1 MTLDKSYYSS
11 IRKPTGVR
19 IRLIQ
24 NTIPTLTPR
33 PAEGFEKVAFKNF
46 ESYNRHIDDEVADK
60 WEKEKP
66 LGSFELG
73 AITTRARADGSF
85 RIDPLMAV
93 NFGYTVRSKK
103 VYIFLDSP
111 NIKQI
116 EYAGEDSAVET
127 VDVKGDLIEIS
138 APDGEG
144 FYEQLRVAFLSAE
157 PYTKTTVNGIVVGEV
172 LEVDRADVKE
182 AITNSVGDITGAKLS
197 SQEFSITL
205 YDENNKY
212 IDEKFNT
219 ISINY
224 LYGDYISPAEYYVIS
239 DVTQDTSGEKNL
251 TKIKATDVI
260 THINGLH
267 SVVETYSTE
276 LTEIGNII
284 EKAREKYG
292 WYIAL
297 TYGSALGMTSN
308 DSFESV
314 GTSINVIPTVD
325 KTFSC
330 FLQSFGFIRG
340 LFYKTQN
347 NVIDACSI
355 DTLSLF
361 PINYI
366 KLKECYKK
374 PTKKQYPKIK
384 EATINFTAITKGE
397 KQTIFENLSIE
408 LNDYSYGSFSTE
420 ITLPNGYVIPQ
431 NSNGYIYILQE
442 DGTFKDIKDITN
454 MLYSV
459 QGNKLYIIELE
470 GMVPGQDLPK
480 HTVTINAEKLNTTN
494 LTTKH
499 SINANGEDLELSSD
513 ILGTQALFYESKY
526 ELNKI
531 VDNIVR
537 PYDYVTEYAYDM
549 RGRFDIKLYDVI
561 YVEIEKYS
569 FVKAI
574 VTQNKLTY
582 NGSLKSEIKV
592 IVVDENIIRT
602 GSLTP
607 SEFTTPSNYLTPK
620 GEY

>member
-33 PAEGFEKVAFKNF
+33 PEEGFAKVAFWNF
-46 ESYNRHIDDEVADK
+46 GSYNSHIDDKAAIK
-60 WEKEKP
+60 GEKGKP
-66 LGSFELG
+66 IGSFEWG
-73 AITTRARADGSF
+73 AITTRATTDGTF
-85 RIDPLMAV
+85 KTDPIMAV
-93 NFGYTVRSKK
+93 DFGNTVNAKK

-111 NIKQI
+111 NINKIRYQDDD
-116 EYAGEDSAVET
+116 GVDET

-138 APDGEG
+138 APDGKE
-144 FYEQLRVAFLSAE
+144 FYRELRILFASAE
-157 PYTKTTVNGIVVGEV
+157 PYTKTTVNGIVIGEV
-172 LEVDRADVKE
+172 LEVDSADVKE
-182 AITNSVGDITGAKLS
+182 LITNSAGDITGAKLS

-239 DVTQDTSGEKNL
+239 EITQDTSGEKKI

-284 EKAREKYG
+284 KKAREKYG

-297 TYGSALGMTSN
+297 IYGSALGMTSN
-308 DSFESV
+308 DSFKSV
-314 GTSINVIPTVD
+314 GTSISVIPTVD
-325 KTFSC
+325 KTFSY

-384 EATINFTAITKGE
+384 EATINFTAIIKGE
-397 KQTIFENLSIE
+397 KQPIFENLPIE
-408 LNDYSYGSFSTE
+408 LNEYSSGSFSTK
-420 ITLPNGYVIPQ
+420 ITLPNNYIIPQ
-431 NSNGYIYILQE
+431 NSAGYIYILQD
-442 DGTFKDIKDITN
+442 DGTFKDITEIDG
-454 MLYSV
+454 MFFSV
-459 QGNKLYIIELE
+459 QGNKLYISEFEDGIFE
-470 GMVPGQDLPK
+470 GFSK
-480 HTVTINAEKLNTTN
+480 YTVTINAEKLNTTN

-499 SINANGEDLELSSD
+499 SINETGEDLELSSD
-513 ILGTQALFYESKY
+513 ILGTQALFYESKD

-549 RGRFDIKLYDVI
+549 RGRFDIKLYDII

-592 IVVDENIIRT
+592 ISVDENIIRT

-607 SEFTTPSNYLTPK
+607 SELITPSNYLTPK

>member
-33 PAEGFEKVAFKNF
+33 PEEGFAKVAFWNF
-46 ESYNRHIDDEVADK
+46 GSYNSHTDDKAATK
-60 WEKEKP
+60 GEKEKP
-66 LGSFELG
+66 IGSFECG
-73 AITTRARADGSF
+73 ATTQRATADGTF
-85 RIDPLMAV
+85 KTEPVMIVD
-93 NFGYTVRSKK
+93 FGYATKAKK

-111 NIKQI
+111 NINKI
-116 EYAGEDSAVET
+116 RYADDGGIDET

-138 APDGEG
+138 APDGKE
-144 FYEQLRVAFLSAE
+144 FYRQLKILFASAK
-157 PYTKTTVNGIVVGEV
+157 PHTRTTVNGIVVGEV
-172 LEVDRADVKE
+172 LEVDSADVKE

-197 SQEFSITL
+197 SQEFSVTL

-239 DVTQDTSGEKNL
+239 DVTQDRSGEKKL

-276 LTEIGNII
+276 LAEIGNII
-284 EKAREKYG
+284 EKARGKYG

-314 GTSINVIPTVD
+314 GTSISVIPTVD
-325 KTFSC
+325 KTFNF

-384 EATINFTAITKGE
+384 EATINFTAIAKSE
-397 KQTIFENLSIE
+397 KQTIFEKLPIE
-408 LNDYSYGSFSTE
+408 LNDYSYGAFSAK
-420 ITLPNGYVIPQ
+420 ITLPNDYVIPQ
-431 NSNGYIYILQE
+431 NSAGYIYILQE
-442 DGTFKDIKDITN
+442 DGTFKDIKDIDN
-454 MLYSV
+454 VHYGV
-459 QGNKLYIIELE
+459 QGNKLDIFEFEDGFY
-470 GMVPGQDLPK
+470 DDFPK
-480 HTVTINAEKLNTTN
+480 YTVTINAEKINTTN

-499 SINANGEDLELSSD
+499 SINEIGEDLELSSD
-513 ILGTQALFYESKY
+513 ILGTQALFYESKD

-549 RGRFDIKLYDVI
+549 RGRFDIKLYDTI

-592 IVVDENIIRT
+592 ISVGENIIRT

-607 SEFTTPSNYLTPK
+607 SELITPSNYLTPK

>member
-1 MTLDKSYYSS
+1 MTLDRSYFSS

-24 NTIPTLTPR
+24 NTISAWGSVVSADDFT
-33 PAEGFEKVAFKNF
+33 KVSFLNF
-46 ESYNRHIDDEVADK
+46 TSYNKHISDDVPTVGD
-60 WEKEKP
+60 KEK
-66 LGSFELG
+66 LTGSFEYG
-73 AITTRARADGSF
+73 AITPRATADGVF
-85 RIDPLMAV
+85 PAGVAMYVD
-93 NFGYTVRSKK
+93 FGNPEKAKK

-116 EYAGEDSAVET
+116 RYLDGGGIDET
-127 VDVKGDLIEIS
+127 VSVEGDLIEIS
-138 APDGEG
+138 APDGGE
-144 FYEQLRVAFLSAE
+144 FYRELRIIFASAE
-157 PYTKTTVNGIVVGEV
+157 PYTRTTVNGIVVGEV
-172 LEVDRADVKE
+172 LEVDKADVKE

-224 LYGDYISPAEYYVIS
+224 LYGNYISPAEYYVIS
-239 DVTQDTSGEKNL
+239 EITQDTSGEKNL

-267 SVVETYSTE
+267 SVAETHSTE

-284 EKAREKYG
+284 KKAREKYG

-308 DSFESV
+308 NSFKSV
-314 GTSINVIPTVD
+314 GTSISVIPTAG
-325 KTFSC
+325 KTFSY

-347 NVIDACSI
+347 NVIDVCSI

-384 EATINFTAITKGE
+384 EATINFTAIANSE
-397 KQTIFENLSIE
+397 KQPIFENLLIE
-408 LNDYSYGSFSTE
+408 LKYSYGSFSTE

-431 NSNGYIYILQE
+431 NSYGYIYILQE

-454 MLYSV
+454 VYYSV
-459 QGNKLYIIELE
+459 QGNKLYIFELE
-470 GMVPGQDLPK
+470 NGHEDLPK
-480 HTVTINAEKLNTTN
+480 YTVTINAKKINTTN

-499 SINANGEDLELSSD
+499 LINTNGEDLELSSD
-513 ILGTQALFYESKY
+513 ILGTQALFYESKD

-592 IVVDENIIRT
+592 IVVGKNIIRT

-607 SEFTTPSNYLTPK
+607 SELITPSNHLTPK